1 MKIVTAWLQQNDW
14 TGHTLALC
22 LLFCLFF
29 LYHFS
34 SFHFQALNSRSS
46 YSVTGVFFG
55 SWHDWLTN
63 IAWPVTQKHD
73 RMCAW
78 VSGTLKWKPSVVDE
92 KSFKAYE
99 AWNLSQLY
107 LAVFEGPWMLK
118 TGEWTLNY
126 ETRLLNSWMGYNN
139 GNGFQP
145 SGFIFIPRVPV
156 YEERKGMFCVDNCKC
171 SFTCGYLRLCA
182 WRKS

>member
-63 IAWPVTQKHD
+63 IARPVTQKHD

-78 VSGTLKWKPSVVDE
+78 VHVDVLRHSEMKTFGGRWKIVQSLRSL
-92 KSFKAYE
+92 KSFTALLGGIWRTMNVEDWRMNTKLWNKAFE
-99 AWNLSQLY
+99 QLDGIQQRQW
-107 LAVFEGPWMLK
+107 VPTE
-118 TGEWTLNY
+118 
-126 ETRLLNSWMGYNN
+126 RLHLH
-139 GNGFQP
+139 P
-145 SGFIFIPRVPV
+145 SGSCIR
-156 YEERKGMFCVDNCKC
+156 RKEGHV
-171 SFTCGYLRLCA
+171 LR
-182 WRKS
+182 W